1 MCVEFQLWS
10 DLPQNKKKV
19 TITLE
24 FGALQLIDLD
34 VSNFEYRIFVVVF
47 SRQAHWKK
55 SKQILKMKNL
65 SCLVQSTAEGIGN
78 VIKDGRFFRIF
89 WPS

>member
-34 VSNFEYRIFVVVF
+34 VSNLEF
-47 SRQAHWKK
+47 
-55 SKQILKMKNL
+55 
-65 SCLVQSTAEGIGN
+65 
-78 VIKDGRFFRIF
+78 GRFVLIF
-89 WPS
+89 STEAARRKQQQIFDIQNLILPNR